1 MTPEHSFS
9 NEELSRYS
17 RHITLEGVGL
27 HGQKRLKEASV
38 LVVGCGGLGS
48 PVIQYLATAGIG
60 TLGIV
65 DNDVVDLTNLQ
76 RQIIHTMDY
85 VDKSKTESAKRWVES
100 INPNCKVNQYKEL
113 ITKKNVE
120 SICKHYDIIIDCT
133 DNFDARYI
141 LNDEAAKENKAYIY
155 GSILGFEGQIGVF
168 NLNLNSPS
176 YRDLVPSPPPAGLMP
191 SCVENGVLGVLPGI
205 IGTLQA
211 TEAIKII
218 LEKGNILD
226 GKILI
231 YNALKMNFRRLS
243 VCKNEDNQQFIIEK
257 NPNTKSTISKSDL
270 ISPLSLK
277 TMINNKEGTIL
288 VDVRNP
294 AERDICSLEH
304 SVNYPSQMIL
314 QNQNVLNELLKYETG
329 KTMILYCKSGFR
341 SEKCLAEIK
350 KYRKNIYSLDGG
362 ILAWIKDVD
371 NRMAKY

>member
-1 MTPEHSFS
+1 MTTGHGFT

-27 HGQKRLKEASV
+27 RGQKRLKEASV
-38 LVVGCGGLGS
+38 LVVGSGGLGS

-65 DNDVVDLTNLQ
+65 DNDIVDLTNLQ
-76 RQIIHTMDY
+76 RQIIHTLDY
-85 VDKSKTESAKRWVES
+85 VGKSKTESAKRWVDS
-100 INPNCKVNQYKEL
+100 VNPNCKVNQYKEL
-113 ITKKNVE
+113 ITKKNVG
-120 SICKHYDIIIDCT
+120 SICKKYDIIIDCT

-155 GSILGFEGQIGVF
+155 GSILGFEGQVGVF

-176 YRDLVPSPPPAGLMP
+176 YRDLVPCPPPAGLMP

-218 LEKGNILD
+218 LEKGDILD

-231 YNALKMNFRRLS
+231 YNALKMNFRTLS
-243 VCKNEDNQQFIIEK
+243 VCRNEENQQLDIEQ
-257 NPNTKSTISKSDL
+257 NPDTNGTISKSDL
-270 ISPLSLK
+270 ISPISLQS
-277 TMINNKEGTIL
+277 MINNKEGTIL

-314 QNQNVLNELLKYETG
+314 QDQNVLNELLACEADKM
-329 KTMILYCKSGFR
+329 MILYCKSGFR
-341 SEKCLAEIK
+341 SGKCLAEIK
-350 KYRKNIYSLDGG
+350 KYRKNTFSLDGG

-371 NRMAKY
+371 DKMAKY

>member
-1 MTPEHSFS
+1 MVTEHGFT

-27 HGQKRLKEASV
+27 CGQKRLKEASV
-38 LVVGCGGLGS
+38 LVVGSGGLGS

-85 VDKSKTESAKRWVES
+85 VGKSKTESAQRWVDS
-100 INPNCKVNQYKEL
+100 VNPNCIVNQYKEM
-113 ITKKNVE
+113 ISKKNVE
-120 SICKHYDIIIDCT
+120 SICNDYDIIIDCT

-141 LNDEAAKENKAYIY
+141 LNDATAKQNKAYIY
-155 GSILGFEGQIGVF
+155 GSILGFEGQVGVF
-168 NLNLNSPS
+168 NFKLNSPS

-218 LEKGNILD
+218 LEKGDILD

-231 YNALKMNFRRLS
+231 YNALKMNFRTLS
-243 VCKNEDNQQFIIEK
+243 VCKNESNEQLDIEK
-257 NPNTKSTISKSDL
+257 GSETKVKTNQSDL
-270 ISPLSLK
+270 ISPISLK
-277 TMINNKEGTIL
+277 SLIENQKDIIL

-294 AERDICSLEH
+294 AERDICSLGQ
-304 SVNYPSQMIL
+304 SINYPSQMIL
-314 QNQNVLNELLKYETG
+314 EDENVFNELLNREVE

-341 SEKCLAEIK
+341 SERCLAKIR
-350 KYRKNIYSLDGG
+350 KYRKNTYSLDGG
-362 ILAWIKDVD
+362 IIAWIKGVD
-371 NRMAKY
+371 HTMARY